1 MFKHI
6 LFVYAEIHTKMID
19 FGHPKL
25 FFIRYVL
32 VAENSVV
39 LRTVVMGLIIENIY
53 SYFSLVSGRPGES
66 RFREKW
72 LKDIIESKVIT
83 MNGIHF

>member
-1 MFKHI
+1 MDITNSFLYGI
-6 LFVYAEIHTKMID
+6 FWM
-19 FGHPKL
+19 
-25 FFIRYVL
+25 
-32 VAENSVV
+32 AENYIF
-39 LRTVVMGLIIENIY
+39 LRKVMGLIIENVY

>member
-1 MFKHI
+1 MFW
-6 LFVYAEIHTKMID
+6 M
-19 FGHPKL
+19 
-25 FFIRYVL
+25 
-32 VAENSVV
+32 AENSDVF
-39 LRTVVMGLIIENIY
+39 RTVIMVLIIENVY

>member
-1 MFKHI
+1 M
-6 LFVYAEIHTKMID
+6 
-19 FGHPKL
+19 
-25 FFIRYVL
+25 
-32 VAENSVV
+32 AENYIF
-39 LRTVVMGLIIENIY
+39 LRKVMGLIIENVY